1 MTDPLTENRIE
12 HTDES
17 RSINLFTAISI
28 VVANMVGTGVFTSLG
43 FQAADIKS
51 GFVLLMLW
59 VVGGIFALCGALSY
73 GELGAAM
80 PKSGGEYRYLSDI
93 YHPVL
98 GFLSGWVSMTVGFA
112 APIALAAIA
121 FGKYFWRVFPVL
133 NPTLL
138 AIGLTIIISL
148 IHTRNLHIGSVFQN
162 FSTVFKLT
170 FILIFIG
177 CGLFLAQPQAIQ
189 FTPAVGDGSQL
200 FSGAFAVSLVYVTY
214 SYSGWNAIAYIAGEV
229 KQPETILP
237 RSMLIGTGIVTL
249 LYCAINFIF
258 LYTTPIEK
266 IAGELEVGYVAAESI
281 FGLWGAKF
289 MGLLISLGL
298 IASVSA
304 MVLAGPRVIQAI
316 GEDIPFFRI
325 FARQNRQGVPYY
337 GILLQLAIVLVLIIT
352 STFETVATYLS
363 FTITLSSCLTVLG
376 VFVYRLKSPHSPK
389 PYKTWGYPI
398 TPLVFL
404 AIGVWI
410 LVFVFQNKPI
420 ESLAGL
426 ATISLGI
433 PVYFFAAKHQ
443 LTS

>member
-1 MTDPLTENRIE
+1 MTNNLTENRNE
-12 HTDES
+12 NLDES
-17 RSINLFTAISI
+17 RSINLFTAIAI

-59 VVGGIFALCGALSY
+59 VVGGIFSLCGVLSY

-93 YHPVL
+93 YHPIL
-98 GFLSGWVSMTVGFA
+98 GFLAGWVSMTVGFA

-121 FGKYFWRVFPVL
+121 FGNYFGRVFPIFE
-133 NPTLL
+133 PTAL

-148 IHTRNLHIGSVFQN
+148 IHTRNLHIGSIFQD
-162 FSTVFKLT
+162 FSTVLKII
-170 FILIFIG
+170 FILVFIG
-177 CGLFLAQPQAIQ
+177 CGLFLAQPQTIQ
-189 FTPAVGDGSQL
+189 FLPEAGSGNQI
-200 FSGAFAVSLVYVTY
+200 FSSAFAVSLVYVTY
-214 SYSGWNAIAYIAGEV
+214 SYSGWNASAYIAGEV
-229 KQPETILP
+229 KQPEKVLP
-237 RSMLIGTGIVTL
+237 QSMLIGTGIVTL

-281 FGLWGAKF
+281 FGFWGAKF

-304 MVLAGPRVIQAI
+304 MVLSGPRVIQAI

-337 GILLQLAIVLVLIIT
+337 GILLQLTIVLILIRT

-363 FTITLSSCLTVLG
+363 FTMTLVSCLTVLG
-376 VFVYRLKSPHSPK
+376 VFVHRLKSPDSPR

-398 TPLVFL
+398 TPLIFL
-404 AIGVWI
+404 AIGLWI
-410 LVFVFQNKPI
+410 LVFVFQDKPI

-433 PVYFFAAKHQ
+433 PVYCFATKHQ